1 MSFAASLNSV
11 NFAQPDYPSRSSE
24 QFSQLEDKMQNV
36 AQRIDN
42 LDVKLE
48 KVKKQQCKI
57 CDTTN
62 TSNATL
68 QNEIKVIRETNKKEQ
83 SELKQQVEW
92 HKTWNLRAA
101 LLCLLLVVI
110 VIICIV
116 ALILL
121 I

>member
-11 NFAQPDYPSRSSE
+11 NFAQPDYPIRSFE
-24 QFSQLEDKMQNV
+24 QFSELEDKMQNV
-36 AQRIDN
+36 AQGIDD

-62 TSNATL
+62 ASNAIL
-68 QNEIKVIRETNKKEQ
+68 QQEIKVIRETNKKEQ
-83 SELKQQVEW
+83 SELKQQIEW

-101 LLCLLLVVI
+101 LLCLLLIVL

-116 ALILL
+116 VLILL
-121 I
+121 V